1 MNPSRGESQPQ
12 LEQIP
17 AQPGFEQSSDVA
29 PEVPAAPEAS
39 PGKQPPQATVIPAD
53 TALQPLPLPPAV
65 SATSAQND
73 PATTATAATD
83 LPAAD
88 ADRIEKQW
96 VQRAKVIV
104 AETQDDPHKQKSEMS
119 KVQAEYIKKRYNKM
133 VQVDDPGAA

>member
-1 MNPSRGESQPQ
+1 MNPGRGESQPQ

-17 AQPGFEQSSDVA
+17 VQPGFEQSPDVA

-53 TALQPLPLPPAV
+53 AALLPLPSAV
-65 SATSAQND
+65 SATSAQNG

-133 VQVDDPGAA
+133 VQVDDSGAS